1 MTKNMTTQ
9 ARTKKSTKIAKS
21 TKQTTKNPTPKSSTK
36 NTCQNACK
44 KVCKNQIFLPYSTQS
59 IDKRDIKRVKLALK
73 SPLLTQGELCEEFER
88 KIAQYVG
95 TKYALCFNSAT
106 SALYCAYRALF
117 KQGELVITTPNSF
130 VATANMLLA
139 CGAEPIFADILP
151 NGNISVESIKSIL
164 ENKAGKNTPQNQRKI
179 NNGTQCKINPKNQR
193 KISGIISV
201 DFAGNSVDTKTIKSL
216 AKAYNLAFVSDSSHA
231 FGGEVN
237 GRKIGSFAD
246 VSIFSFH
253 AIKPITTAEG
263 GAITTNDKKIYE
275 IAKSLRSH
283 GLSKILLWDS
293 EVQDFGFNFR
303 LNELQ
308 AALGL
313 SQLEKIDEFLA
324 KREKI
329 AKIYDEA
336 FCENPYFTP
345 THAQILPNHKTTNHL
360 YPILLKSKFV
370 PKKEAIF
377 RELQAR
383 GLGVQVHY
391 KPIFDYA
398 VYKNCVRDNGSNA
411 KKWYDAEISL
421 PLHQAMSK
429 KEVKY
434 CIKHTLE
441 SFKSVF

>member
-1 MTKNMTTQ
+1 MKKYATTQ
-9 ARTKKSTKIAKS
+9 IPTKIQQNNKIHKTNHKKSA
-21 TKQTTKNPTPKSSTK
+21 PKSKKSKVK
-36 NTCQNACK
+36 NTHK
-44 KVCKNQIFLPYSTQS
+44 KQIFLPYSTQL
-59 IDKRDIKRVKLALK
+59 IDKNDIKSVKLALK
-73 SPLLTQGELCEEFER
+73 SPLLTQGKLCETFEQ
-88 KIAQYVG
+88 KIAQYIGVR
-95 TKYALCFNSAT
+95 YALCFNSAT

-164 ENKAGKNTPQNQRKI
+164 EHKQITKNNQS
-179 NNGTQCKINPKNQR
+179 
-193 KISGIISV
+193 KISGIVSV
-201 DFAGNSVDTKTIKSL
+201 DFAGNSVEAKSIKAI
-216 AKAYNLAFVSDSSHA
+216 AKAHNLAFVSDSSHA
-231 FGGEVN
+231 FGGELD
-237 GRKIGSFAD
+237 GHKIGSFAD

-263 GAITTNDKKIYE
+263 GAITTNDKRIYE

-283 GLSKILLWDS
+283 GLSKKSLWDS

-303 LNELQ
+303 LNEIQ

-313 SQLEKIDEFLA
+313 SQLEKIDEFLD

-336 FCENPYFTP
+336 FYENPYFTP

-360 YPILLKSKFV
+360 YPILLKPKFL
-370 PKKEAIF
+370 PQKEVIF
-377 RELQAR
+377 RGLQAR

-398 VYKNCVRDNGSNA
+398 LFKGCVRNNGGNA
-411 KKWYDAEISL
+411 RKWYDAEISL

-429 KEVKY
+429 KDINY
-434 CIKHTLE
+434 CIKNTLE
-441 SFKSVF
+441 VFKDF

>member
-1 MTKNMTTQ
+1 MKNTKNIAMQT
-9 ARTKKSTKIAKS
+9 RTKKTTKTPKS
-21 TKQTTKNPTPKSSTK
+21 TKQIPKKSTPKSTHK
-36 NTCQNACK
+36 NKCN
-44 KVCKNQIFLPYSTQS
+44 IFLPYSTQS
-59 IDKRDIKRVKLALK
+59 IDKSDIKRIKLALK

-88 KIAQYVG
+88 NIAQYVG
-95 TKYALCFNSAT
+95 VKYALCFNSAT

-130 VATANMLLA
+130 VATANMLRA

-164 ENKAGKNTPQNQRKI
+164 QNKASKTNTQKQHKNIKQ
-179 NNGTQCKINPKNQR
+179 G
-193 KISGIISV
+193 KISGIVSV
-201 DFAGNSVDTKTIKSL
+201 DFAGNSVEAKSIKSL
-216 AKAYNLAFVSDSSHA
+216 AKAHNLAFVSDSSHA

-283 GLSKILLWDS
+283 GLSKISLWDS

-329 AKIYDEA
+329 AKIYDEV
-336 FCENPYFTP
+336 FYKNPYFTP

-360 YPILLKSKFV
+360 YPILLKPKFV
-370 PKKEAIF
+370 PLKKAIF
-377 RELQAR
+377 KALQEK

-398 VYKNCVRDNGSNA
+398 FYKDCARDNGSNA

-421 PLHQAMSK
+421 PLHQTMSK
-429 KEVKY
+429 KDIAY
-434 CIKHTLE
+434 CIKNTLDI
-441 SFKSVF
+441 FKSML